1 MPRRFL
7 RYALDIVLLGAAVIA
22 FLTGL
27 LVDRLDLHQFAPHR
41 WAGYVLA
48 ALVAGGTHAA

>member
-27 LVDRLDLHQFAPHR
+27 LVDRLICTSSLPT
-41 WAGYVLA
+41 
-48 ALVAGGTHAA
+48 GGPGMCWRGSSRST